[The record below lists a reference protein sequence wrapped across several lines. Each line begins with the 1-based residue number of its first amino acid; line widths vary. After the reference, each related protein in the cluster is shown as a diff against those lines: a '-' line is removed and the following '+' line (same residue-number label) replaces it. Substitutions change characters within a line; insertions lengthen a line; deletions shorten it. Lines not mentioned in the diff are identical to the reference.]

1 MAENKK
7 QEEVESHI
15 LHSSRCRLR
24 LGAGMGI
31 REDVVLHLPY
41 GEAGVCLQHEEC
53 KSSHPI
59 PFIDSAFDGR
69 E

>member
-1 MAENKK
+1 MAKK
-7 QEEVESHI
+7 QRQEEVKSHV
-15 LHSSRCRLR
+15 LHSSHRRLL

-41 GEAGVCLQHEEC
+41 GAPEFVSST
-53 KSSHPI
+53 KSVNHPI
-59 PFIDSAFDGR
+59 PFIDSVFDGR